1 MTSRPFSTQVLWSVR
16 HHNLALSKSLGFLVP
31 IAFILGY
38 VVPVSIG
45 YSWGDPVG
53 AFIYGGLVTRLASE
67 SVVVPNDLPT

>member
-1 MTSRPFSTQVLWSVR
+1 MSSGFS
-16 HHNLALSKSLGFLVP
+16 VP

-38 VVPVSIG
+38 VVPVSMG

-67 SVVVPNDLPT
+67 SIVMPNNLPT